1 MFQIANKG
9 VLNLL
14 YVEYEEYKNKY
25 YEVQRKYDE
34 ILGEKEV
41 LFVKTQPKAVK
52 FDGEKVSGGSPVNAF
67 DEYLI
72 MKEKKN
78 IDQRLKEVKSILDD
92 RARLVELKE
101 EELRA
106 SNNVQDKIYRYRY
119 LDRFTID
126 KITRLVN
133 YSRPQ
138 IFRILK
144 TIRNN
149 LK

>member
-1 MFQIANKG
+1 M
-9 VLNLL
+9 LL
-14 YVEYEEYKNKY
+14 YVQYEEYKNKY

-34 ILGEKEV
+34 ILGEKEK
-41 LFVKTQPKAVK
+41 LFVRTQPKAIK
-52 FDGEKVSGGSPVNAF
+52 FDKEKVSGGSPVNAF

-78 IDQRLKEVKSILDD
+78 IDQRLDEIKSILDD
-92 RARLVELKE
+92 RARLVNLKE

-106 SNNVQDKIYRYRY
+106 SNNVQDKIYKYRY
-119 LDRFTID
+119 LDRLTVE

-138 IFRILK
+138 VFRILK
-144 TIRNN
+144 IIRNN